1 MNRELQEAIQRL
13 PTPTG
18 PRYMATPPPEPN
30 LADQLPEFVD
40 LDRARQAVHRAQ
52 EALRK
57 VNGGRIGR

>member
-1 MNRELQEAIQRL
+1 
-13 PTPTG
+13 
-18 PRYMATPPPEPN
+18 MATPPPEPN